1 MHRIIRVLIVGVVS
15 WCALAARSAAQDV
28 YSSAALVPGD
38 ANLVFAV
45 HDAAKLR
52 REPVGRTGAL
62 LAEGVF
68 GFTRTG
74 EAWGK
79 LSRQLG
85 LTPEESFDRL
95 LGTRFVFV
103 QRWSADGKSSWAIRS
118 VVDRETDRLLR
129 ERLKPAPRKVE
140 KGQTI
145 LAIEEGAF
153 WLAIGGER
161 ESPAILLG
169 PSDATALFDELVPTL
184 QAQGPAE
191 SLAAQPFFRDV
202 RAIDRD
208 ARALVFWRWTGLGVA
223 PGEGW
228 LACAFNPI
236 GKEVKI
242 GFISYLKSLELP
254 GQDAAA
260 WSREA
265 FDELSRDA
273 YFALM
278 DWDAP
283 LRARWGPLRAI
294 ADQWPKLPPEIAG
307 DRKEPGLA
315 GPRRVL
321 AFLPSDDVPF
331 APVFA
336 METVHTKKLAAV
348 GDRFLSESI
357 AWLEQFGAPA
367 AKPAEAGAGGND
379 AAPRKVDFAGVF
391 PEALRTVEFGERFGP
406 IGAMLAPRGS
416 EIAWTFRAGGSVV
429 EKPDAGWW
437 TLGIDGA
444 SVERTAAALARTH
457 EQRVIDEPTIKNE
470 KKLPLLSLGV
480 ARPAAF
486 AANFQKRGV
495 PIPAGVLP
503 LVRAARTVE
512 HLQWQAIRGP
522 NGTVIGWGAFTLMP
536 EPAFEKPKGKAGK

>member
-1 MHRIIRVLIVGVVS
+1 MHRIIRVLVVGVVS

-45 HDAAKLR
+45 HDAATLR

-62 LAEGVF
+62 LLEGVF
-68 GFTRTG
+68 GFSKTG

-79 LSRQLG
+79 LARQLG

-103 QRWSADGKSSWAIRS
+103 QRWSAEGQSSWAIRS

-140 KGQTI
+140 NGQTI

-184 QAQGPAE
+184 QAHGPAG
-191 SLAAQPFFRDV
+191 SLAAQAFFKDV
-202 RAIDRD
+202 RALDRN
-208 ARALVFWRWTGLGVA
+208 ARALVYWRWTGLGAA

-228 LACAFNPI
+228 LACAFDPQ
-236 GKEVKI
+236 GGEVRI
-242 GFISYLKSLELP
+242 GFMAFLRSLELP
-254 GQDAAA
+254 GLEAVA

-283 LRARWGPLRAI
+283 LRARWGPLRAL
-294 ADQWPKLPPEIAG
+294 ADQLPQLPPEIAG
-307 DRKEPGLA
+307 DRNEAGLA

-321 AFLPSDDVPF
+321 AFLPSEDVPF

-336 METVHTKKLAAV
+336 METVNTRKLAAV
-348 GDRFLSESI
+348 GDRFVGESI
-357 AWLEQFGAPA
+357 AWLEQFGAPPGKA
-367 AKPAEAGAGGND
+367 GGAAGAEDVPALG
-379 AAPRKVDFAGVF
+379 KIDFSGVF

-406 IGAMLAPRGS
+406 LGAMLAPRGS
-416 EIAWTFRAGGSVV
+416 EIAWTYRVGGSVV
-429 EKPDAGWW
+429 EQPDAGWW
-437 TLGIDGA
+437 TLGVDSE
-444 SVERTAAALARTH
+444 SVERTAAALARSH
-457 EQRVIDEPTIKNE
+457 EERAAHDPELKDEQRQPC
-470 KKLPLLSLGV
+470 LSLGM

-486 AANFQKRGV
+486 AASFQKRGV

-512 HLQWQAIRGP
+512 RLEWRALPGP
-522 NGTVIGWGAFTLMP
+522 RGTVIGEGLFKLSPDQAGG
-536 EPAFEKPKGKAGK
+536 KDGKKAGK